1 MSYCESEFKE
11 EILFGYQQ
19 LLEEK
24 EEELKSLKAKHDE
37 LKKKVGYEIARQKLE
52 IETYGSGLIPSRRM
66 ELEENVSKAENE
78 YHEFEQSQKY
88 IERTMHLPREIEN
101 LKNWIENLKN
111 N

>member
-52 IETYGSGLIPSRRM
+52 IETYGSGLIPSI
-66 ELEENVSKAENE
+66 A
-78 YHEFEQSQKY
+78 FQ
-88 IERTMHLPREIEN
+88 
-101 LKNWIENLKN
+101 
-111 N
+111 